1 MSKVT
6 GFIGELRRGAV
17 YLVKLI
23 NQQPHDVILKLAGN
37 LRKVSEDVGCR
48 FVLMN
53 YDMELV
59 DPSEYD
65 ASASKVAANIAL
77 DAATAGHLVK
87 EAKHE

>member
-48 FVLMN
+48 FV
-53 YDMELV
+53 
-59 DPSEYD
+59 
-65 ASASKVAANIAL
+65 
-77 DAATAGHLVK
+77 
-87 EAKHE
+87 